1 MTTPVGQAITR
12 VDGVAKVTGAARYA
26 ADRTMPGMLHGA
38 LVLST
43 VARGVITAMD
53 LSAAAAAPGV
63 VAVYNY
69 TNAPR
74 LTAGNGAPPPMQSAT
89 VTTNGQIIGY
99 VVAETLEQAQD
110 AATMITVT
118 YGSRQ
123 APQTFIRDAPPD
135 AVRVPENQE
144 LVVGDPQ
151 AGLAQA
157 EVTVTGRYTT
167 PPHHHNAIEPH
178 AIVAYWDGDRFTAHV
193 STQGVSS
200 SQRSL
205 AGAVGVP
212 QTDAHVRCEYLG
224 GGFGGKTSAAAGP
237 YAQFT
242 VAIARLLRRPVKL
255 VVTRA
260 QLYSI
265 IGQRAEYQAD
275 VTLGARRDGT
285 LTSMIHIGT
294 QQQARGSAQL
304 YNPNR
309 SVQRL
314 YAVPNLQTRAQ
325 GVQLDLP
332 TAQFM
337 RAPELPAHFAMETAL
352 DELGY
357 ELGMDPVDLRIRNYT
372 DISPATGL
380 RFSSKFLRDAYT
392 LARNAFGWD
401 RRNPRPGATRDGTEF
416 VGWGMA
422 TEMHA
427 HDGGSASALVRVGL
441 DGNAVALCGTQD
453 IGTGTYTV
461 MTQVVSQALGI
472 PVPQVVFRL
481 GDTAYPAAGGSL
493 SSATVPSVTGAVD
506 KAARA
511 VRDAVVQLA
520 VADPA
525 SPLHGLAPDQ
535 VGTGHGALFATAEP
549 SRRDSYRDVVTRH
562 GAPVENTATN
572 ANEPGNSSGAVFVEV
587 RVDPRYGRVRVT
599 RVVGAYDCGR
609 VLNQHTARSQVI
621 GGMTWGISTALM
633 EHTLYDQRT
642 ARVVNP
648 NLSTYLLAV
657 NADVPDLEVLFV
669 DRPDPVS
676 TALGARGFGECPIT
690 GVPAAI
696 GNAIFHATGRRI
708 RDLPFTQDKL
718 L

>member
-1 MTTPVGQAITR
+1 MTQPVGRAVPR

-43 VARGVITAMD
+43 VARGEITAMD

-63 VAVYNY
+63 VAVYNH

-74 LTAGNGAPPPMQSAT
+74 LTAGYGGPPPMQNST
-89 VTTNGQIIGY
+89 VNTNGQIIGY

-110 AATMITVT
+110 AATLITVT
-118 YGSRQ
+118 YGSQRT
-123 APQTFIRDAPPD
+123 PQTFIRDAPD
-135 AVRVPENQE
+135 AVHVPQNQE

-157 EVTVTGRYTT
+157 EVTVTGHYTT
-167 PPHHHNAIEPH
+167 PTHHHNAIEPH
-178 AIVAYWDGDRFTAHV
+178 AIVAYWEGDRFTAHI
-193 STQGVSS
+193 STQGVSG

-205 AGAVGVP
+205 SGAVGVP
-212 QTDAHVRCEYLG
+212 APNAHVICEYLG

-237 YAQFT
+237 YAQYT
-242 VAIARLLRRPVKL
+242 VAIARLLRRPLKL

-285 LTSMIHIGT
+285 LTSLIHVGT
-294 QQQARGSAQL
+294 QQQGRGSEQL

-314 YAVPNLQTRAQ
+314 YGVPNLHTRAQ

-352 DELGY
+352 DELSY

-380 RFSSKFLRDAYT
+380 RFSSKYLREAYT
-392 LARNAFGWD
+392 LAGNAFGWD
-401 RRNPRPGATRDGTEF
+401 RRNPRPGATRDGNELI
-416 VGWGMA
+416 GWGMA

-461 MTQVVSQALGI
+461 MTQVASQALGI
-472 PVPQVVFRL
+472 PVPQVSFRL
-481 GDTAYPAAGGSL
+481 GDTSYPAAGGSQ

-520 VADPA
+520 VADAA
-525 SPLHGLAPDQ
+525 SPLHGLTPDQ
-535 VGTGHGALFATAEP
+535 VGTEYGGLFATADR

-572 ANEPGNSSGAVFVEV
+572 TNVPGNSCGAVFVEV
-587 RVDPRYGRVRVT
+587 RVDPRYGRVRVS
-599 RVVGAYDCGR
+599 RIVGAYDCGR
-609 VLNQHTARSQVI
+609 VLNQQTARSQVI
-621 GGMTWGISTALM
+621 GGMTWGISTAMM

-648 NLSTYLLAV
+648 NMSTYLIAV
-657 NADVPDLEVLFV
+657 NADVPDLDVLFV
-669 DRPDPVS
+669 DRADPVS
-676 TALGARGFGECPIT
+676 NALGARGFGECPIT

-696 GNAIFHATGRRI
+696 GNAIYHATGRRI
-708 RDLPFTQDKL
+708 RALPFTQDKL